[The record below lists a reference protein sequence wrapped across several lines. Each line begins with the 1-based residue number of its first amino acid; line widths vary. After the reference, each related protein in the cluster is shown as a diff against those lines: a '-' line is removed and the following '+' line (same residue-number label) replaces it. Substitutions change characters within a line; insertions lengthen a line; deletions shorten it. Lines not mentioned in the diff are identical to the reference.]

1 MSVSPQRRLPAPRVS
16 VVIPT
21 YNRARYVAEAL
32 ESVFAQT
39 FKDYEVIIVDD
50 GSTDN
55 TQTALQ
61 PYMERIR
68 YVRQENRGL
77 AAARN
82 RGVREVRGEFVAF
95 LDSDDCWEPRMLE
108 EVLKTFEKHPDVGAV
123 FVAEREMDEQGN
135 LLKRVHTKRS
145 PGLFFTP
152 ESMVSKDTGV
162 GCGRPPVVRR
172 KWLDALGGFDES
184 MRSAVDCEMWIRYS
198 FHVPMV
204 LQPEPFVRRRVHEGH
219 LSGDRGVNAEHWL
232 RILEKL
238 KRERPEFVREH
249 PWLYRR
255 AVGKENLRLGR
266 ELLAKGSGDREHLRQ
281 AQRALGKAIR
291 SYPFFLRAYFYL
303 AWSHLFP
310 SSYGT
315 WRKWERKRT

>member
-1 MSVSPQRRLPAPRVS
+1 
-16 VVIPT
+16 
-21 YNRARYVAEAL
+21 
-32 ESVFAQT
+32 
-39 FKDYEVIIVDD
+39 
-50 GSTDN
+50 
-55 TQTALQ
+55 
-61 PYMERIR
+61 MERIR

-82 RGVREVRGEFVAF
+82 RGVREARGEFVAF
-95 LDSDDCWEPRMLE
+95 LDSDDSWEPRMLE
-108 EVLKTFEKHPDVGAV
+108 GVLETFKRHPDVGAV
-123 FVAEREMDEQGN
+123 FVAEREMDEQGR

-172 KWLDALGGFDES
+172 KRLDALGGFDES

-204 LQPEPFVRRRVHEGH
+204 LHPEPLVRRRVHGGH
-219 LSGDRGVNAEHWL
+219 LSGDRGVDAEDWL
-232 RILEKL
+232 RILGKL
-238 KRERPEFVREH
+238 EREHPEFVREH
-249 PWLYRR
+249 PWVYRR

-266 ELLAKGSGDREHLRQ
+266 ERLAEVPQHPERLAEAR
-281 AQRALGKAIR
+281 RALWKSIR
-291 SYPFFLRAYFYL
+291 AYPFFLRAYCYL
-303 AWSHLFP
+303 AWSRLFP
-310 SSYGT
+310 SSYGI

>member
-1 MSVSPQRRLPAPRVS
+1 MTCPTVS
-16 VVIPT
+16 VIIPT
-21 YNRARYVAEAL
+21 YNRARYVVEAV

-39 FKDYEVIIVDD
+39 FKDYEVIVVDD

-55 TQTALQ
+55 TKQVLE
-61 PYMERIR
+61 PYRGRIR

-82 RGVREVRGEFVAF
+82 RGVREARGELVAF

-108 EVLKTFEKHPDVGAV
+108 GILKTFEKHPDVGAV
-123 FVAEREMDEQGN
+123 FVAEREMDKDGQPRE
-135 LLKRVHTKRS
+135 RVHTKRS

-162 GCGRPPVVRR
+162 GCGRPPVVRK

-198 FHVPMV
+198 FHVPMI
-204 LQPEPFVRRRVHEGH
+204 LHPEPLVRRRVHEGH

-238 KRERPEFVREH
+238 KREHPEFAREH
-249 PWLYRR
+249 PWIYRR

-266 ELLAKGSGDREHLRQ
+266 ERLAEVPQHPERLAEARRVLRQ
-281 AQRALGKAIR
+281 SIR
-291 SYPFFLRAYFYL
+291 VYPFFLRAYLYL
-303 AWSHLFP
+303 VWSWLSP
-310 SSYGT
+310 SSYGA
-315 WRKWERKRT
+315 WRKWERGQEQRG